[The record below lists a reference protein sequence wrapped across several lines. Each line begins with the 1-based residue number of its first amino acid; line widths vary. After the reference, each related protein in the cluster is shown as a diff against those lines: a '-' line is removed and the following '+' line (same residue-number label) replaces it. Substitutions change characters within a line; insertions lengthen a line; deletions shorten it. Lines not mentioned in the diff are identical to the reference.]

1 MFKKA
6 QNKLI
11 YITIF
16 SLIVLPLMNFSSVV
30 QAKEQGLSA
39 HQAGELLVKLK
50 SSQKIFK
57 FKFSSDIEL
66 QELLDVYNSQDQ
78 VEYAE
83 PNYIYKVSLEPKDTF
98 YTQQLYLSKIKANR
112 AWDVTTGSRRVTI
125 AVVDS
130 GVDLDHLD
138 LKENI
143 WFNKEEVVDNSIDDD
158 RNGYIDDMHGWD
170 FVGDDNNPNPDLS
183 GEYSKTAISH
193 GTVVAGIA
201 AAQGGNKEGIAGISW
216 SSKIM
221 VLRVLDSQGYG
232 TTDKVAK
239 AIDYAVN
246 NGADII
252 NLSFVG
258 TGKSLTLEKAIKRAY
273 DAGVIVVAAAGNEVS
288 SGIDMEVES
297 NMQYPV
303 CHDGPNGEN
312 WVIGVA
318 SIDNNDR
325 LASFS
330 NYGSK
335 CIDLVAPGVRLFST
349 VYNDES
355 NSDFKDYYQHG
366 WTGTSVSA
374 PQVAGAFAL
383 VKSYKPSFS
392 AQQIKDLFFDNAT
405 DLDIENPAYKGKLG
419 NGLINVY
426 TTISKA
432 LGEQPEEAIKKELII
447 TAAGQGGGPHVKVFR
462 KNYLENEFFAFDSYY
477 RGGLSV
483 ASGDLD
489 RDGDIEVVV
498 GLGKGTHPWFKI
510 FSEEGE
516 LQSQFMAYADG
527 FRGGVEVAIGD
538 VDGDGL
544 KEIITGAGQGG
555 GPHIR
560 IFSHNGTLKNHF
572 FAFDKHFWGGVEVA
586 SGDVNSDGLDEIIVV
601 AKSKHQPQVR
611 VFNLKGELI
620 SEFLAFETHFTDGVH
635 VATGDLDSD
644 GKDEIIIGAGS
655 GNSPYVKT
663 FDLNGNLIKEFM
675 AYHPNFKGGVYVASG
690 DTDADGFDEIITG
703 AGKTGGPHVR
713 VFNKNGGLEFH
724 FFAYNENFRG
734 GVRVA
739 SGD

>member
-1 MFKKA
+1 MLNI
-6 QNKLI
+6 QNKSI
-11 YITIF
+11 YFAIIF
-16 SLIVLPLMNFSSVV
+16 LLVFLPLGINTE
-30 QAKEQGLSA
+30 AKEQELSA

-50 SSQKIFK
+50 FSEKIFK

-66 QELLDVYNSQDQ
+66 QELLDMYNSQDS

-83 PNYIYKVSLEPKDTF
+83 PNYVYKASLEPKDTF

-112 AWDVTTGSRRVTI
+112 AWDITTGSRRVTI
-125 AVVDS
+125 AIVDS
-130 GVDLDHLD
+130 GVDLDHPD
-138 LKENI
+138 LEQNI
-143 WFNKEEVVDNSIDDD
+143 WFNQQETVGNGIDDD
-158 RNGYIDDMHGWD
+158 KNGYIDDIYGWD
-170 FVGDDNNPNPDLS
+170 FVGDDKDPNPDIS
-183 GEYSKTAISH
+183 GEYDKMGINH
-193 GTVVAGIA
+193 GTVIAGIA
-201 AAQGGNKEGIAGISW
+201 AAQGGNKEGIAGVSW

-221 VLRVLDSQGYG
+221 VLRVLDSEGYG

-239 AIDYAVN
+239 AIDYAIDN
-246 NGADII
+246 KADII

-258 TGKSLTLEKAIKRAY
+258 TGKSLTLERAIKRAY
-273 DAGVIVVAAAGNEVS
+273 DAGVVVVAAAGNEVAAGVDV
-288 SGIDMEVES
+288 GIEA
-297 NMQYPV
+297 NRQYPV
-303 CHDGPNGEN
+303 CHDGPNDEN

-330 NYGSK
+330 NYGSD
-335 CIDLVAPGVRLFST
+335 CIDVVAPGVRLFST
-349 VYNDES
+349 VYRDES

-392 AQQIKDLFFDNAT
+392 AEQIKDLFLSNAT
-405 DLDIENPAYKGKLG
+405 NIDSKNPTYRNKLG
-419 NGLINVY
+419 SGLINVY
-426 TTISKA
+426 TTLSKA
-432 LGEQPEEAIKKELII
+432 LNEQPEEAVKKELVI

-489 RDGDIEVVV
+489 RDGDLEVVV

-516 LQSQFMAYADG
+516 LQSQFMAYADS

-560 IFSHNGTLKNHF
+560 IFSHNGALKNHF
-572 FAFDKHFWGGVEVA
+572 FAFDKYFWGGVELA
-586 SGDVNSDGLDEIIVV
+586 SGDLNGDGVDEIIVV
-601 AKSKHQPQVR
+601 PKSNHESKVK
-611 VFNLKGELI
+611 VFNIKGKLI
-620 SEFLAFETHFTDGVH
+620 SEFFVPDAGLNNGMH
-635 VATGDLDSD
+635 VAVGDLDND

-655 GNSPYVKT
+655 GNSPYIKN
-663 FDLNGNLIKEFM
+663 FDLNGNLITEFL
-675 AYHPNFKGGVYVASG
+675 AYHPNFRGGVYVATG

-724 FFAYNENFRG
+724 FFAYNERFRG

-739 SGD
+739 SSG